1 MDIRSKSLHALIDAL
16 KRCRKK
22 NKYMLL
28 LNELLSLF
36 PLHAE
41 KSLKLCLKSQIKKY
55 TLVKDANKDNKT
67 QNHFIGFRMNQ
78 KRMMLQNE
86 AYFSDSAYML
96 CKREEEKCESVVVA
110 QPKRIKVSFYSRKKK
125 ITKMHF
131 FVVKSKE
138 KEYIVLKNFCSC
150 YYFADKVLCN
160 RSDITCKHVVSVI
173 LAKCFNKIPTYFLEE
188 SLFFEWYLRKLQT
201 EI

>member
-1 MDIRSKSLHALIDAL
+1 MDIRAKSLHALIDAL

-22 NKYMLL
+22 NKYILL

-55 TLVKDANKDNKT
+55 TLVKDVKKYNEAENCFTD
-67 QNHFIGFRMNQ
+67 FRMYQ

-86 AYFSDSAYML
+86 TYFSDSTYIL
-96 CKREEEKCESVVVA
+96 CKREEKCEPVIVV
-110 QPKRIKVSFYSRKKK
+110 QPKQIKASFYKRKKK

-138 KEYIVLKNFCSC
+138 KEYVVLKNFCSC
-150 YYFADKVLCN
+150 FYFNDKVLCN
-160 RSDITCKHVVSVI
+160 RSDITCKHIVSVI
-173 LAKCFNKIPTYFLEE
+173 LAKCFNKIPNYFLEE

-201 EI
+201 EA